1 MTNGSILL
9 IENDAIFSAI
19 SQLNYS
25 FYKDE
30 KKLFNQLTN
39 NEDIQCIC
47 NHAGIA
53 FGRAQCPGLM
63 DYADGI
69 DTMQFL
75 LTL

>member
-1 MTNGSILL
+1 MTNGSTLL
-9 IENDAIFSAI
+9 LENEAFFTAI

-30 KKLFNQLTN
+30 KTVIEQLQGH
-39 NEDIQCIC
+39 DSIQCIC
-47 NHAGIA
+47 GDYGIP
-53 FGRAQCPGLM
+53 FGQAQKPSLM
-63 DYADGI
+63 DYADGV